1 MPISVTATTHGA
13 AALDALAAAVRAAK
27 TDAGDPLAAVT
38 VVVPNNTV
46 GVMARRALGRRGGVA
61 AIEVLTLFRVAEII
75 GAPMLREEGRRPVST
90 PVVDLAVKQVLAEAP
105 GRYGRVDRHPSTV
118 VALRDVYRE
127 LRVAGP
133 RSLATLAKTRRGA
146 EPARV
151 VNEVGARLTTD
162 WYDESDLLT
171 RAAEHVRI
179 GVPRR
184 FARVVVYLP
193 ERVRALEQALLAAL
207 GEQGAIDLVV
217 ALSGDP
223 GADRSTRRLVS
234 ELTGRAVPMPP
245 AATTEPP
252 KVEVVS
258 TTDADD
264 EVRLAV
270 RSVVDAARRG
280 VRFDRMAIL
289 WPTDRPY
296 ARIVEHQLDAAGVP
310 WNGRPGTLTAERMVP
325 RVLADLLE
333 LDRRGLRRSNVMTLL
348 GDVPARE
355 RSGTPVPTAR
365 WERIGRRAGIVRGPD
380 WDRGLDRARAD
391 AAERRPWDLD
401 AVESLGALVG
411 DLRQALGDPAER
423 RPWSAWVR
431 WCHERLDHWFTPA
444 GLERLDGDE
453 RTAWEQTQ
461 RVLDRLDH
469 LDLIGAP
476 PTRPEFRA
484 TLMAELEVV
493 PARHGTVGDGV
504 HIGAMAGAVGLDVD
518 HAVVLGAAEGLLP
531 PPPVVDPLLGEADRD
546 AAGLPGTGERIELT
560 HRHFLAVTATTPD
573 VLVTVPRGDL
583 RVASTK
589 HPSRWLDGVPAVV
602 RSMDSHAHA
611 LAATEFPVSAAEHRT
626 RDLWTCVRAGVDV
639 RQHPLTGT
647 DPALAGAVRTLDA
660 RASATLTAYDGD
672 LSAMPPPPLT
682 GPISPTQVEQWR
694 ECPHAY
700 FVRYLLGIRPIEEPE
715 AIEVLSPL
723 DRGQVI
729 HEAIDR
735 LHQRV
740 LGGHLSDPSPGGWSE
755 THRTALAAIGTEVT
769 AELEAAGRSGR
780 AASWVT
786 ERTSILDELDEWLA
800 RDAARWAGRSI
811 RASELTFGQDTEDT
825 GDTGVPV
832 TIGLPDGRTVQF
844 TGRIDRIDE
853 LSDGGVVVT
862 DHKTGKAD
870 DHLGLTPDDPTLG
883 GTRFQLPVYAA
894 AATALGWRR
903 PGTPVHAEYAFLR
916 RGQFQRVGLTF
927 DDATWRLV
935 GRELGEVV
943 AGIDAGLF
951 PARPEPPEWRR
962 FVRCWFCEPDGLGT
976 AERWNEWERKR
987 HDPRLARWFA
997 EPAEDQDEDRVA
1009 MVRGVAR

>member
-27 TDAGDPLAAVT
+27 ADAGDPLAPVT

-46 GVMARRALGRRGGVA
+46 GVMARRALGRRGGAA

-75 GAPMLREEGRRPVST
+75 GAPLLREEGRRPVST

-133 RSLATLAKTRRGA
+133 RSLAALARTRRGA

-151 VNEVGARLTTD
+151 VNEVAARLTTG

-171 RAAEHVRI
+171 RAAAHVRI
-179 GVPRR
+179 GAPRR
-184 FARVVVYLP
+184 FARVVVFLP

-217 ALSGDP
+217 AMSGDS
-223 GADRSTRRLVS
+223 GADRSIRRLVS
-234 ELTGRAVPMPP
+234 ELTGRAVPAP
-245 AATTEPP
+245 AAVTTEPPP

-348 GDVPARE
+348 GDVPARD

-365 WERIGRRAGIVRGPD
+365 WERIGRRAGIVREPD
-380 WDRGLDRARAD
+380 WDRGLDLARAD

-423 RPWSAWVR
+423 RPWSGWVR
-431 WCHERLDHWFTPA
+431 WCHERLDQWFTPA

-504 HIGAMAGAVGLDVD
+504 HIGALISAVGLDVD

-546 AAGLPGTGERIELT
+546 AAGLPGTGERIELA
-560 HRHFLAVTATTPD
+560 HRHFLAITATTPD

-639 RQHPLTGT
+639 RQHPLAGT
-647 DPALAGAVRTLDA
+647 DPALARAVRTRDA
-660 RASATLTAYDGD
+660 RAGDTLTAYDGD

-700 FVRYLLGIRPIEEPE
+700 FVRYLLGVRPIEEPE

-740 LGGHLSDPSPGGWSE
+740 LDGDLADPSPCGW
-755 THRTALAAIGTEVT
+755 TDPHRTALAAVGSEVA
-769 AELEAAGRSGR
+769 AELQAAGRSGR

-786 ERTSILDELDEWLA
+786 ERTSILDELDEWLT

-811 RASELTFGQDTEDT
+811 RASELSFGGG

-832 TIGLPDGRTVQF
+832 SIELSDGRPLLF

-853 LSDGGVVVT
+853 LADGGVVVT

-870 DHLGLTPDDPTLG
+870 DHLGLAPDDPTLG

-894 AATALGWRR
+894 AASTLSWRL
-903 PGTPVHAEYAFLR
+903 PGTSVHAEYAFLR
-916 RGQFQRVGLTF
+916 RGRFERVGLTF
-927 DDATWRLV
+927 DDATWQLV
-935 GRELGEVV
+935 RRELDDVV

-951 PARPEPPEWRR
+951 PARPAPPEWRR

-997 EPAEDQDEDRVA
+997 EPAEVEGEDAVTSSST
-1009 MVRGVAR
+1009 RGAQR